1 MALEIAVGRQ
11 KRVIN
16 QGACYLVANQ
26 DRQIQWPSDKSLYN
40 ADTRLVSS
48 GLIVADGQRWDIMSS
63 DNLAKYSTLVF

>member
-1 MALEIAVGRQ
+1 MALEIAVGPQ

-16 QGACYLVANQ
+16 QGACYMVANQ

-48 GLIVADGQRWDIMSS
+48 GLIFADGQRWDIMSS
-63 DNLAKYSTLVF
+63 DNLA